1 VITLKPFVTYEERY
15 YQVDNTLQYLTRR
28 QRQLIEKPYL
38 SSVAYDL
45 SGVSIELS
53 KETQNLFLESI
64 ESLAKLDGY
73 IKDKLSTFPMLLLRT
88 EALSSSQIEHYS
100 ASNRN
105 VALAQIN
112 HKESTEAMIIKSN
125 LESLIRGMSSDKNL
139 DLCTI
144 IDLNKTLLNDEHTG
158 IRKRINWIGTPNSI
172 PHEASYVPPHP
183 DHLELNMKQFIT
195 FCKRN
200 DMHPLIQAAF
210 AHAYF
215 EIIHPFEDGNGR
227 VGRILIQL
235 ILKEKLFLE
244 HLYMPFSVGI
254 VKDQIRYVSALDAF
268 KIGNYEPII
277 IVLLENA
284 LGLVPKVYQALEQ
297 LIELKN
303 SWREKL
309 NLRQDALAWKMLD
322 DFIAQPVFDVKY
334 IKEKYN
340 ANDQAVRNNI
350 EELIKAGI
358 VSPIG
363 NSKRDVAYESKEVLN
378 LLDCFAID

>member
-1 VITLKPFVTYEERY
+1 VIPLKPFVTYEKRY
-15 YQVDNTLQYLTRR
+15 YQADHALQYLTRR
-28 QRQLIEKPYL
+28 QRQFIEEPYL
-38 SSVAYDL
+38 SSLIEDL
-45 SGVSIELS
+45 SHVSIELS
-53 KETQNLFLESI
+53 TNTQNLLLESI
-64 ESLAKLDGY
+64 ESLSKLDGY
-73 IKDKLSTFPMLLLRT
+73 IKEKLSTFPMLLLRT
-88 EALSSSQIEHYS
+88 EALSSSQIEHYR

-112 HKESTEAMIIKSN
+112 RKESTEAMIIKSN
-125 LESLIRGMSSDKNL
+125 LESLIRGISSKNNI
-139 DLCTI
+139 DLHSI
-144 IDLNKTLLNDEHTG
+144 IDLNKTLLNDEHID

-183 DHLELNMKQFIT
+183 DYLESYMKQFLS

-200 DMHPLIQAAF
+200 DIHPLIQAAF

-268 KIGNYEPII
+268 KIGNYEPMII
-277 IVLLENA
+277 ALLENA

-303 SWREKL
+303 SWREHL
-309 NLRQDALAWKMLD
+309 DLRQDALAWKMLD
-322 DFIAQPVFDVKY
+322 DLITQPVFDVKY
-334 IKEKYN
+334 IKEKHQ

-350 EELIKAGI
+350 KELIKAGI
-358 VSPIG
+358 ISPIG
-363 NSKRDVAYESKEVLN
+363 NNKRDVCYESKEVLG
-378 LLDCFAID
+378 LLDQFII

>member
-1 VITLKPFVTYEERY
+1 MKPFVTYEKRFY
-15 YQVDNTLQYLTRR
+15 HTDHTLQHLSRR
-28 QRQLIEKPYL
+28 QRQLLEEPYL
-38 SSVAYDL
+38 SAVTEDL
-45 SGVSIELS
+45 SNVTILLS
-53 KETQNLFLESI
+53 ESTQRLLLESI
-64 ESLAKLDGY
+64 ESLSRLDGY
-73 IKDKLSTFPMLLLRT
+73 IKDKLASFPTLLLRT

-112 HKESTEAMIIKSN
+112 KKQSSEAMIIKSN
-125 LESLIRGMSSDKNL
+125 LESLISGLSSKNNL
-139 DLCTI
+139 DVDTI
-144 IDLNKTLLNDEHTG
+144 IDLNKLLLSNENID
-158 IRKRINWIGTPNSI
+158 IRKRINWIGTPYSL

-183 DHLELNMKQFIT
+183 DHLELYMNQFIS

-200 DMHPLIQAAF
+200 DIHPLIQAAF

-254 VKDQIRYVSALDAF
+254 VKDQERYVNALDEF
-268 KIGNYEPII
+268 KLGNFEPII

-284 LGLVPKVYQALEQ
+284 LGLVPKVYHALEQ
-297 LIELKN
+297 LLELKQ
-303 SWREKL
+303 SWRDKL

-322 DFIAQPVFDVKY
+322 DFITQPVIDVKY
-334 IKEKYN
+334 IKEKHN

-350 EELIKAGI
+350 EELIKVGI
-358 VSPIG
+358 ISPIG
-363 NSKRDVAYESKEVLN
+363 NNKRDVAYESKEVLD
-378 LLDCFAID
+378 LLDQFIID

>member
-1 VITLKPFVTYEERY
+1 VIPLKPFVTYEKRFY
-15 YQVDNTLQYLTRR
+15 HTDNTLQYLSRR
-28 QRQLIEKPYL
+28 QRQLLEEPYL
-38 SSVAYDL
+38 SAVIEDL
-45 SGVSIELS
+45 SNITIHLS
-53 KETQNLFLESI
+53 DSTQKLLLESI
-64 ESLAKLDGY
+64 ESLSKLDGY
-73 IKDKLSTFPMLLLRT
+73 IKDKLASFPMLLLRT

-112 HKESTEAMIIKSN
+112 RKQSTEAMIIKSN
-125 LESLIRGMSSDKNL
+125 LESLISGISSKKFL
-139 DLCTI
+139 DLESI
-144 IDLNKTLLNDEHTG
+144 IDLNKLLLSNGNID
-158 IRKRINWIGTPNSI
+158 IRKRINWIGTPNSL
-172 PHEASYVPPHP
+172 PQEASYVPPHP
-183 DHLELNMKQFIT
+183 DYLELYMSQFIS

-200 DMHPLIQAAF
+200 DIHPLIQAAF

-254 VKDQIRYVSALDAF
+254 VKDQKRYVNALDEF
-268 KIGNYEPII
+268 KLGNFEPII

-284 LGLVPKVYQALEQ
+284 LGLVPKVYHALER
-297 LIELKN
+297 LLELKQ
-303 SWREKL
+303 SWRDKL

-322 DFIAQPVFDVKY
+322 DFITQPVFDVKY
-334 IKEKYN
+334 IKEKHN

-350 EELIKAGI
+350 EELIKVGI
-358 VSPIG
+358 ISPIG
-363 NSKRDVAYESKEVLN
+363 NNKRDVAYESKEVLD
-378 LLDCFAID
+378 LLDQFIID